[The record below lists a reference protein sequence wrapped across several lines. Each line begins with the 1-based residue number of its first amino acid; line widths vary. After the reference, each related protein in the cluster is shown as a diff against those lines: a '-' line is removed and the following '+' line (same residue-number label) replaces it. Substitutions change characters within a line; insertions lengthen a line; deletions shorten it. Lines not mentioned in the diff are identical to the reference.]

1 MTGLIFEALH
11 QQFGAKALG
20 LNLSEAL
27 SERTIQ
33 DIQNGMD
40 KYSVLVFPNQE
51 MDDESQLRLT
61 RSLGSPEENHLRLGR
76 DGVVDYFLDIG
87 NVREDGS
94 VLGNN
99 HKEIKF
105 LSGNNYWHSDS
116 SFREVPTRF
125 SVMCAYEVPAIG
137 GETQFASTRTAY
149 ERLSQETKDLLE
161 PLSVIHDYVYSRS
174 KVAPVDANHAASL
187 PPSRQKLVRKNPGT
201 GKKNYYVGSHAKSV
215 VGWEE
220 RVGQELLRDL
230 LVQATRGEYVYTH
243 NWEVGQVVIWDNRCL
258 LHRGLGYDADMF
270 RRKMRQTRVAGNCST
285 LLEPS

>member
-1 MTGLIFEALH
+1 MTDLIFEALH
-11 QQFGAKALG
+11 QDFGAKALG
-20 LNLSEAL
+20 INLSGNL
-27 SERTIQ
+27 SPRMVQ
-33 DIQNGMD
+33 DIQAAMD

-61 RSLGSPEENHLRLGR
+61 RSLGLPEENHLRLGR

-105 LSGNNYWHSDS
+105 LSGNNFWHSDS

-125 SVMCAYEVPAIG
+125 SLMCAYEVPAIG
-137 GETQFASTRTAY
+137 GETQFASARTAY
-149 ERLSQETKDLLE
+149 ERLSTETKDLLE
-161 PLSVIHDYVYSRS
+161 PLLVIHDYVYSRS

-187 PPSRQKLVRKNPGT
+187 PPSRQKLVRTNPGT

-220 RVGQELLRDL
+220 HVGRELLEDL
-230 LVQATRGEYVYTH
+230 LEQATREENVYTH
-243 NWEVGQVVIWDNRCL
+243 SWEAGQVVIWDNRCL